1 MHVLLNFAG
10 IFVVLGLA
18 YLLSYDR
25 KAIDYKIVARS
36 IAIQFVI
43 AFILVKFPLGVW
55 CVTKVGECISK
66 LIGFSKIGMEF
77 VFGSLTNVA
86 GAAGYIFALQA
97 LGTIIFVGALV
108 SVLNYVGIL
117 GFIIAQI
124 GKGVK
129 FLTGAS
135 QLEGFVCS
143 ANMFMGDVESPM
155 TISKYLPLLTKSE
168 MMVIMVSSLGSMSA
182 NILGGYVSLGMSA
195 QNLII
200 ATTLVPLTSIALGK
214 IIMPQTEPPIQ
225 VEDLAVTKTEAV
237 NFIDALAA
245 GANQGIQV
253 IIGIC
258 ATMAAMISFVALGN
272 GILSNFGLSFE
283 QILGFVFSPFGYL
296 LGLEEQ
302 YVALAGRLLGAKIIL
317 NEFVAFG
324 ILGKQIAAMDP
335 RTATVLTI
343 AVSGFANM
351 GSMAIVLSALGNLC
365 PSKKGLLAQIIFKA
379 TLGGFL
385 LSVLNAM
392 IVGIVMFI

>member
-1 MHVLLNFAG
+1 MHILLNFLG
-10 IFVVLGLA
+10 IFVILGLA

-25 KAIDYKIVARS
+25 KSIDYKIVARS

-43 AFILVKFPLGVW
+43 AFLLVKFPLGVW
-55 CVTKVGECISK
+55 CVTKVGESVSK
-66 LIGFSKIGMEF
+66 LIGYSKIGMQF
-77 VFGSLTNVA
+77 VFGSLTDAA

-97 LGTIIFVGALV
+97 LGTIIFVGAMV
-108 SVLNYVGIL
+108 SVLNYIGIL
-117 GFIIAQI
+117 GYVIAKI

-155 TISKYLPLLTKSE
+155 TISKYLHLLTKSE
-168 MMVIMVSSLGSMSA
+168 MMVIMVSGLGSMSA
-182 NILGGYVSLGMSA
+182 NIIGGYVSLGMSA
-195 QNLII
+195 KDLII
-200 ATTLVPLTSIALGK
+200 ATTLVPLTSIVLGK
-214 IIMPQTEPPIQ
+214 ILMPQTETPVE
-225 VEDLAVTKTEAV
+225 VEDLKAAKSEAA
-237 NFIDALAA
+237 NIIDALAT
-245 GANQGIQV
+245 GANQGIQL

-272 GILSNFGLSFE
+272 GILSNFGFSFE

-302 YVALAGRLLGAKIIL
+302 YVTLAGKLLGAKVIL

-324 ILGKQIAAMDP
+324 FLGKQITAMDP

-343 AVSGFANM
+343 AISGFANM
-351 GSMAIVLSALGNLC
+351 GSMAIVLSALGSLC
-365 PSKKGLLAQIIFKA
+365 PDKKTLLAQIIVKA
-379 TLGGFL
+379 TIGGFL
-385 LSVLNAM
+385 LSILNAM
-392 IVGIVMFI
+392 IVGLVMFI

>member
-1 MHVLLNFAG
+1 MQILLNFIG

-18 YLLSYDR
+18 YLLSYNR
-25 KAIDYKIVARS
+25 KAIDYKIVFRS
-36 IAIQFVI
+36 IAIQFI
-43 AFILVKFPLGVW
+43 LALILVKFPIGVW
-55 CVTKVGECISK
+55 CVTKVSEGVGKIISY
-66 LIGFSKIGMEF
+66 SKIGMEF
-77 VFGSLTNVA
+77 VFGSLTNSA

-97 LGTIIFVGALV
+97 LGTIIFIGALV
-108 SVLNYVGIL
+108 NVLNYIGIL
-117 GFIIAQI
+117 GYIIAKI
-124 GKGVK
+124 GKVVNL
-129 FLTGAS
+129 LTGSS

-155 TISKYLPLLTKSE
+155 TISKYLHLLTKSE
-168 MMVIMVSSLGSMSA
+168 IMVILVSGLGSMSA

-195 QNLII
+195 QDLII
-200 ATTLVPLTSIALGK
+200 STTLVPLTSIVIGK
-214 IIMPQTEPPIQ
+214 IILPQTETPVQ
-225 VEDLAVTKTEAV
+225 VEDLTVVKNEAA
-237 NFIDALAA
+237 NIIDALSA
-245 GANQGIQV
+245 GATQGIQL

-283 QILGFVFSPFGYL
+283 QILSLAFSPFGYF

-302 YVALAGRLLGAKIIL
+302 YISLAGRLLGTKIIL

-343 AVSGFANM
+343 ALSGFANI

-365 PSKKGLLAQIIFKA
+365 PSKKGFLAQIIVKA

-385 LSVLNAM
+385 LSIMNAM
-392 IVGIVMFI
+392 IVGLVMFI